1 MPRKKRSKDSPATI
15 PETTVAPFESV
26 QMSAPTKGSHL
37 RVVKEFDLRAA
48 HHAWK
53 ERNGIESDGSW

>member
-1 MPRKKRSKDSPATI
+1 MPRKKKSEEPLDPPEMNDAHEAIPTI
-15 PETTVAPFESV
+15 PS
-26 QMSAPTKGSHL
+26 PTRGSHM

-53 ERNGIESDGSW
+53 ERNGIEDGW